1 MASRPGDKPVRERK
15 LLGDAGLMSLMEHLG
30 ELRRR
35 IFIVMLALIAGL
47 VLGLFFAKPMYGY
60 LTATEQAKE
69 IGGFHTFSLWDGIGI
84 YMKFAFIIALI
95 PVVPLA
101 FYQLWAFVKPALRK
115 HEQKAALRYVPYA
128 LLMLLLG
135 ISFSYFVVFPMAF
148 TFTTEIS
155 KSLGLEETYGIVQY
169 LTFLVNI
176 VVPISL
182 LFELPLLL
190 MFLTAI
196 RILTPSGL
204 RKMRRVAYFV
214 MLVIGV
220 TVTPPDVVSDVLV
233 AVPLILLYELSILMC
248 ARIYRKQQQKAA
260 EFEQQYEA
268 AAVTE

>member
-1 MASRPGDKPVRERK
+1 MASRPGDEASRQHK
-15 LLGDAGLMSLMEHLG
+15 LLSEEGLMSLVEHLG
-30 ELRRR
+30 ELRKR
-35 IFIVMLALIAGL
+35 IFIVLLVLIAGL
-47 VLGLFFAKPMYGY
+47 ALGLFFAKPMYGY
-60 LTATEQAKE
+60 LTNTEQARE

-101 FYQLWAFVKPALRK
+101 FYQLWAFVKPALRT

-135 ISFSYFVVFPMAF
+135 ISFSYFIVFPMAF
-148 TFTTEIS
+148 SFTSEIS
-155 KSLGLEETYGIVQY
+155 RSLGLEETYGIVQY

-182 LFELPLLL
+182 LFEMPLLL

-196 RILTPSGL
+196 RIITPVGL

-214 MLVIGV
+214 MVCIGV
-220 TVTPPDVVSDVLV
+220 TVTPPDVVSDILV
-233 AVPLILLYELSILMC
+233 AIPLILLYELGIIMC
-248 ARIYRKQQQKAA
+248 ARIHRKQLQRDA
-260 EFEQQYEA
+260 EFERQYEA
-268 AAVTE
+268 AVLSD